1 MTDMPVH
8 HPVTKHVIV
17 FGDCWPVTSA
27 VKSVITTVV
36 PECHCETVSDL
47 SSLIYQLTCKPE
59 ASLLLCLRPREHI
72 FLFYALKE
80 ELIYHPALVIVDE
93 LFFSDKLILSAWG
106 NIPCMMHQ
114 ELELMITSQQLC
126 EQFPAGTQHCPEKS
140 TLTNFLI
147 TPALPDGLSEV
158 PRIFHLEERLME
170 YMSLLIYR
178 EMLDR
183 GLTPLRMRL
192 LQAIW
197 SGYQTRNELAEATGE
212 SRGKIW
218 NEKHRLLTQLDMPAR
233 LREILYGTQ
242 FCSQIQR
249 TPFMAPAEAE
259 KLRACIREHAVI
271 AEVNLATSGI
281 SGETAA

>member
-1 MTDMPVH
+1 MPVH
-8 HPVTKHVIV
+8 YPVAKHVIV

-27 VKSVITTVV
+27 VKSVITTVL

-80 ELIYHPALVIVDE
+80 ELIYHPTLVIVDE

-126 EQFPAGTQHCPEKS
+126 EQFPADTRHCPEKS

-158 PRIFHLEERLME
+158 PQIFHLEERLMD
-170 YMSLLIYR
+170 YMSLLMYR
-178 EMLDR
+178 EMLNR
-183 GLTPLRMRL
+183 GLTPFRMRL
-192 LQAIW
+192 LEAIW
-197 SGYQTRNELAEATGE
+197 TGYQSRNELAEIMDE
-212 SRGKIW
+212 PRGKIW
-218 NEKHRLLTQLDMPAR
+218 NEKHRLLIQLGMPAR
-233 LREILYGTQ
+233 LRDILYGTR
-242 FCSQIQR
+242 FCLFLQR
-249 TPFMAPAEAE
+249 TPFIPLNKAES
-259 KLRACIREHAVI
+259 IREKARASVHEESPDFPAG
-271 AEVNLATSGI
+271 S
-281 SGETAA
+281 AA